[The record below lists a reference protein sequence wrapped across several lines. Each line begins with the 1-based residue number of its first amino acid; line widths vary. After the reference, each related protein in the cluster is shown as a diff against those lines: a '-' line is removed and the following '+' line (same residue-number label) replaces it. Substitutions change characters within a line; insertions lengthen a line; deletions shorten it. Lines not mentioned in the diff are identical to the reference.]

1 MGTLDRMSEEK
12 HWYVLHTYSGY
23 EMKVKQNLESRMTS
37 MGMEDNILKSSSQN
51 KKFTKRKTVK

>member
-23 EMKVKQNLESRMTS
+23 EMKVKQNLESRMTC
-37 MGMEDNILKSSSQN
+37 L
-51 KKFTKRKTVK
+51 VL